1 MESPTRQREFEG
13 EDQPQVWGVH
23 EDDDIR
29 LVTAARVRNQPE
41 WPWSVSVGVAEFLR
55 EEPLQ
60 SDFADAV
67 SAGLKSVRGV
77 RKVVQEDREVWLVS
91 GRLISGKKLVIAV
104 DKALEI
110 LDASMRQHVES
121 IPTDEQ

>member
-1 MESPTRQREFEG
+1 MERPTRQREFED

-29 LVTAARVRNQPE
+29 SVWAVRVRNQPE
-41 WPWSVSVGVAEFLR
+41 WPWSVSVSVAEFLR

-60 SDFADAV
+60 SEFIDAV
-67 SAGLKSVRGV
+67 SAGLQSVRGV

-110 LDASMRQHVES
+110 LDAPMRRHVAS
-121 IPTDEQ
+121 IPTD